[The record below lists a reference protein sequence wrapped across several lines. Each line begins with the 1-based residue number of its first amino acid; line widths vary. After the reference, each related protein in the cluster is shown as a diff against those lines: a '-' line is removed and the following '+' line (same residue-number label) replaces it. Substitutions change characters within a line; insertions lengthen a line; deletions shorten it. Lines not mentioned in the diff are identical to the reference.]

1 MTKQYWGFHKETLI
15 VNQTPVEARVV
26 AEQALIPKTAL
37 KVKPLPDK
45 EGFQVCVVLDE
56 NKCAVGSEYIE
67 DHRGKTVYN
76 KQAPAQSKVVTQ
88 LGAIEEGWTL
98 KVSPTPYHT
107 FSESLDDWEL
117 TPEAAQ
123 KQLSDAL
130 KASKSDIDS
139 TAADISNRWTRFAEE
154 YEKREAQAL
163 AFKGAG
169 YTGECG
175 DYITMFSKRAGLTTT
190 EATDLIL
197 LQAETLRTLQA
208 QLASERMRKY
218 ELDACATVESIQLL
232 AQEICTNLTAIG
244 ESHE

>member
-1 MTKQYWGFHKETLI
+1 MKYWTIEKETKEVIGSGDTDKWNMPRNVLM
-15 VNQTPVEARVV
+15 VE
-26 AEQALIPKTAL
+26 
-37 KVKPLPDK
+37 PLPPK
-45 EGFQVCVVLDE
+45 EGFAVV
-56 NKCAVGSEYIE
+56 AVDDLKGTEYVE
-67 DHRGKTVYN
+67 DHRGKTVYK
-76 KQAPAQSKVVTQ
+76 KQAPTQSKIVIQ
-88 LGAIEEGWTL
+88 LGAIEDGWTL
-98 KVSPTPYHT
+98 KEPPTSYHT
-107 FSESLDDWEL
+107 FSELLDDWEL

-123 KQLSDAL
+123 KQFSDEL
-130 KASKSDIDS
+130 KASKSEIDS

-163 AFKGAG
+163 AFKNAG

-175 DYITMFSKRAGLTTT
+175 DYITMFSDRAGLATT

-218 ELDACATVESIQLL
+218 ELDDCSTVESIQLL

>member
-15 VNQTPVEARVV
+15 VNQTAVGTRLV
-26 AEQALIPKTAL
+26 AGQALIPKTAL
-37 KVKPLPDK
+37 KEKPLPEK
-45 EGFQVCVVLDE
+45 EGFQVCAILDE
-56 NKCAVGSEYIE
+56 NKCAVGSEYVE
-67 DHRGKTVYN
+67 DHRDKMIFDKQDPN
-76 KQAPAQSKVVTQ
+76 KAKLVVT
-88 LGAIEEGWTL
+88 LGVIEDGWTL
-98 KVSPTPYHT
+98 KEPPTSYHT
-107 FSESLDDWEL
+107 FSELLDDWEL

-123 KQLSDAL
+123 KQFSDVL

-163 AFKGAG
+163 AFKAAG

-175 DYITMFSKRAGLTTT
+175 DYITMFSERAGLTTT

-244 ESHE
+244 ENHE